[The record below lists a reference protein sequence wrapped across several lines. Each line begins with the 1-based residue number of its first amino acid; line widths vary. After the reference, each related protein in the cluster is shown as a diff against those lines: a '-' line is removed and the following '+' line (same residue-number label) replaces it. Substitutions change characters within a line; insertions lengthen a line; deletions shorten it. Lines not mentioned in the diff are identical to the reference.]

1 MSSAHGRLAAAVVAG
16 LLVCTTAPR
25 AQDVTEASL
34 KSAFIYNIA
43 SFSAWPADTL
53 PANAPF
59 VACVIGDT
67 AVGPALE
74 RAVKGRML
82 AGRGISVVRV
92 PPSAPLSSCH
102 LVYVSEVSA
111 EQGRQLV
118 TTVHGAPVLSIVEI
132 DGFAMPGSVARMFV
146 ERGKMR
152 FEIDYGLAKHSGLQ
166 LSSRLLALASRVYD
180 GAYTVKR

>member
-1 MSSAHGRLAAAVVAG
+1 MSSAHGRLVASVLAA
-16 LLVCTTAPR
+16 LLVCAPASL

-43 SFSAWPADTL
+43 SFAVWPGETL
-53 PANAPF
+53 PANGAF
-59 VACVIGDT
+59 VACVVGDS

-74 RAVKGRML
+74 RAVKGRTL
-82 AGRGISVVRV
+82 AGRAISVVRV
-92 PPSAPLSSCH
+92 ARHTPLPACH
-102 LVYVSEVSA
+102 LLYISDISA
-111 EQGRQLV
+111 DQGRKIVAGLE
-118 TTVHGAPVLSIVEI
+118 GAPVLTIVEI

-146 ERGKMR
+146 EHGKLR

-180 GAYTVKR
+180 GTATVTR